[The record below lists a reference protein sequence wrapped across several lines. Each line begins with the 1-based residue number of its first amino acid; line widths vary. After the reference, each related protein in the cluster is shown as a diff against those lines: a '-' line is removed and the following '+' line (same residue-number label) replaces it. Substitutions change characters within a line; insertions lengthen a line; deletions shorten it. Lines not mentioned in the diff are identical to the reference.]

1 MTAAPVV
8 QRHFVDVWN
17 PSYASNAMEAH
28 LSVLLEWATKYDAEE
43 VEEEEM
49 YVWWGKVRSP
59 NRQQQLKNL
68 DAVLATGHELA
79 EDPDR
84 EGHLYLTDYR
94 SLYVAHVDR
103 IATDDVRV
111 SSPGHVP
118 PYYSS
123 GNRLDCD
130 FWYRLVDIRR
140 LVADDTLAVIAELK
154 HLRNVDYHDRPV
166 SLYGG
171 MVDLPLMVIRPD
183 GARFFEPEIRD
194 EVTSGKLW
202 AEFDAETG
210 GLGLMERE
218 LRENLFGDDV
228 WIALEPA
235 ARTFI
240 ATAEK
245 IFRDHRSDAAFDFSP
260 VIGDF
265 AKAVEV
271 ISNTV
276 LRSVMASVPREAR
289 LANFDNHSVDLAERR
304 HLTLGEFARVVGG
317 ERTLNTALIQ
327 RLDHGAWFTMNFPA
341 IVEEIRRI
349 RNPGAH
355 EERVDR
361 ETATRLRNQ
370 LVGIGCT
377 GTFNELAK
385 VRAKK
390 TV

>member
-140 LVADDTLAVIAELK
+140 LVADDTLAV
-154 HLRNVDYHDRPV
+154 LR
-166 SLYGG
+166 
-171 MVDLPLMVIRPD
+171 
-183 GARFFEPEIRD
+183 
-194 EVTSGKLW
+194 
-202 AEFDAETG
+202 
-210 GLGLMERE
+210 
-218 LRENLFGDDV
+218 
-228 WIALEPA
+228 
-235 ARTFI
+235 
-240 ATAEK
+240 
-245 IFRDHRSDAAFDFSP
+245 
-260 VIGDF
+260 
-265 AKAVEV
+265 
-271 ISNTV
+271 
-276 LRSVMASVPREAR
+276 AS
-289 LANFDNHSVDLAERR
+289 
-304 HLTLGEFARVVGG
+304 
-317 ERTLNTALIQ
+317 Q
-327 RLDHGAWFTMNFPA
+327 
-341 IVEEIRRI
+341 
-349 RNPGAH
+349 
-355 EERVDR
+355 
-361 ETATRLRNQ
+361 
-370 LVGIGCT
+370 
-377 GTFNELAK
+377 
-385 VRAKK
+385 
-390 TV
+390 